1 MLKHFLVSFVL
12 LLLAVLAI
20 SFLTIPFMVLIL
32 LIGIV
37 SVFLAHARVKRMQT
51 EEALQ
56 KSEERFKAIVAAIP
70 IPMAITQIKDGSLLY
85 VNDHYRAC
93 FNISPEQLK
102 HHKSYHTLYNPKD
115 GWLLLKKLKKSG
127 YVHNWELQVKKSD
140 GTPFWLMA
148 SFRQILFEGKAAM
161 MGIAYDMTERKQTEE
176 KIQQQH
182 EFLQQVINS
191 LDHPFYVI
199 NANNYQIELANST
212 TQALGIRPQAT
223 CYALTHKRSEP
234 CTGANDLCP
243 LEEIKKTKKPIVIEH
258 IHFDKEGNPVNVEV
272 HGFPIIDHAGNLT
285 QMIEYSLDITERK
298 QAEKQL
304 HKQNEQ
310 LQAQYEQLDAFAH
323 QLAKLHKE
331 KLYQIKQAYER
342 FVPREF
348 LNLLDKQSIL
358 EVQLGDHVEKEITI
372 LFSDIREFTHL
383 SENMSPQENFNFI
396 NSYLKQMAP
405 VITQHHGFIDKYIG
419 DEIMALFPTNAN
431 DAVQGAIGM
440 LKILTKYN
448 LGRQRACYIPISIG
462 IGLNTG
468 PLMLGTVGGQNRMDG
483 TVISD
488 AVNLAS
494 RVEQLTKIY
503 GTPLLI
509 TEHTYDKLV
518 NPSQYMMRV
527 IDAVKV
533 KGKSKEV
540 TVYEIFDADAPESIA
555 LKKESLST
563 FQQGFVLYHC
573 DQFYDARP
581 FFEQVLQINPN
592 DRTAQVY
599 LERCDK
605 ILSMTMPE
613 KPEILIVDDAP
624 SNLKM
629 LSDVLS
635 ANQFE
640 VIVATDGETALKIVE
655 LKMPSLI
662 LLDIIMP
669 GLDGFEVCQR
679 LKANLKT
686 QTIPIIFLTALSETV
701 NIVKGFELG
710 AVDYITKPFQQE
722 EVLARVKTHL
732 HLSHLQRKA
741 SWYLKKV
748 NQKMR
753 FNL

>member
-1 MLKHFLVSFVL
+1 MNK
-12 LLLAVLAI
+12 
-20 SFLTIPFMVLIL
+20 
-32 LIGIV
+32 
-37 SVFLAHARVKRMQT
+37 
-51 EEALQ
+51 
-56 KSEERFKAIVAAIP
+56 
-70 IPMAITQIKDGSLLY
+70 
-85 VNDHYRAC
+85 
-93 FNISPEQLK
+93 
-102 HHKSYHTLYNPKD
+102 
-115 GWLLLKKLKKSG
+115 
-127 YVHNWELQVKKSD
+127 
-140 GTPFWLMA
+140 
-148 SFRQILFEGKAAM
+148 
-161 MGIAYDMTERKQTEE
+161 
-176 KIQQQH
+176 
-182 EFLQQVINS
+182 
-191 LDHPFYVI
+191 
-199 NANNYQIELANST
+199 
-212 TQALGIRPQAT
+212 
-223 CYALTHKRSEP
+223 
-234 CTGANDLCP
+234 
-243 LEEIKKTKKPIVIEH
+243 
-258 IHFDKEGNPVNVEV
+258 
-272 HGFPIIDHAGNLT
+272 
-285 QMIEYSLDITERK
+285 
-298 QAEKQL
+298 
-304 HKQNEQ
+304 Q
-310 LQAQYEQLDAFAH
+310 LQAQYEQLKLFTNK
-323 QLAKLHKE
+323 LEKLHKE

-348 LNLLDKQSIL
+348 LSLLDKQSIL

-383 SENMSPQENFNFI
+383 SENMTPQENFNFI

-431 DAVQGAIGM
+431 DAVQGAISM
-440 LKILTKYN
+440 LKTLIKYN
-448 LGRQRACYIPISIG
+448 QGRKRADYRSISIG

-509 TEHTYDKLV
+509 TEYTYIKLA
-518 NPSQYMMRV
+518 NPYQYMMRV

-533 KGKSKEV
+533 KGKSSEV
-540 TVYEIFDADAPESIA
+540 TVYEVFDADTPESIA
-555 LKKESLST
+555 LKKQTLST

-573 DQFYDARP
+573 DQFYDALP
-581 FFEQVLQINPN
+581 FFEQVLLANPN
-592 DRTAQVY
+592 DRAAQVY

-605 ILSMTMPE
+605 ILSMKMPE
-613 KPEILIVDDAP
+613 KPKILIVDDAP

-629 LSDVLS
+629 LSNVLS

-640 VIVATDGETALKIVE
+640 VIVATEGEAALEIAE
-655 LKMPSLI
+655 LKMPRLI

-669 GLDGFEVCQR
+669 DPDGFEVCKQ
-679 LKANLKT
+679 LKANPKT
-686 QTIPIIFLTALSETV
+686 QAIPIIFLTALSETA
-701 NIVKGFELG
+701 NKVKGFELG

-732 HLSHLQRKA
+732 YLNHLQRQA

>member
-1 MLKHFLVSFVL
+1 MNK
-12 LLLAVLAI
+12 
-20 SFLTIPFMVLIL
+20 
-32 LIGIV
+32 
-37 SVFLAHARVKRMQT
+37 
-51 EEALQ
+51 
-56 KSEERFKAIVAAIP
+56 
-70 IPMAITQIKDGSLLY
+70 
-85 VNDHYRAC
+85 
-93 FNISPEQLK
+93 
-102 HHKSYHTLYNPKD
+102 
-115 GWLLLKKLKKSG
+115 
-127 YVHNWELQVKKSD
+127 
-140 GTPFWLMA
+140 
-148 SFRQILFEGKAAM
+148 
-161 MGIAYDMTERKQTEE
+161 
-176 KIQQQH
+176 
-182 EFLQQVINS
+182 
-191 LDHPFYVI
+191 
-199 NANNYQIELANST
+199 
-212 TQALGIRPQAT
+212 
-223 CYALTHKRSEP
+223 
-234 CTGANDLCP
+234 
-243 LEEIKKTKKPIVIEH
+243 
-258 IHFDKEGNPVNVEV
+258 
-272 HGFPIIDHAGNLT
+272 
-285 QMIEYSLDITERK
+285 
-298 QAEKQL
+298 
-304 HKQNEQ
+304 Q
-310 LQAQYEQLDAFAH
+310 LQAQYEQLKLFTNK
-323 QLAKLHKE
+323 LEKLHKE

-348 LNLLDKQSIL
+348 LSLLDKKSIL
-358 EVQLGDHVEKEITI
+358 EVQLGDQVEKEITI

-440 LKILTKYN
+440 LKTLTKYN
-448 LGRQRACYIPISIG
+448 LGRQRAGYIPISIG

-468 PLMLGTVGGQNRMDG
+468 PLMLGTVGGENRMDG

-503 GTPLLI
+503 GIPLLI
-509 TEHTYDKLV
+509 TEYTYIKLV

-540 TVYEIFDADAPESIA
+540 TVYEIFDADTPESIA

-573 DQFYDARP
+573 DQFNDARP

-629 LSDVLS
+629 LSDILS
-635 ANQFE
+635 TNQFE
-640 VIVATDGETALKIVE
+640 VIVATNGETALEIAE
-655 LKMPSLI
+655 LKMPCLI

-669 GLDGFEVCQR
+669 ELDGFEVCQR

-732 HLSHLQRKA
+732 HLSHLQRQA
-741 SWYLKKV
+741 SCILKK
-748 NQKMR
+748 
-753 FNL
+753 